1 MNNSMRCLYDSSFAG
16 FLDKKPDSI
25 FAALCDRYH
34 GEALTGPGARLHMCA
49 VGRRYEM

>member
-1 MNNSMRCLYDSSFAG
+1 MNNSTRCLYDSSFAG
-16 FLDKKPDSI
+16 FLSENANSI
-25 FAALCDRYH
+25 FGMLCDRYH